1 MTRILGQN
9 PGPYTLQGTNTYL
22 IESSASGT
30 AILLDTGEGKEG
42 YLPLLKKAFAEKQY
56 KTISD
61 IIISH
66 YHHDHTLGLTSVL
79 EWLHERGAELPT
91 VHKFPSIYKEQNDHQ
106 LVQIL
111 EKHSAYKGKG
121 KPFQLLKDG
130 QTFQLASNSTLRVL
144 HTPGHTEDSASF
156 LLATKDITS
165 LFTADTV
172 LGQGT
177 AVFVDLKAL
186 ISSLERMIQESQQAS
201 ANHDRGVQLL
211 CGHGPV
217 VKDGIAKMKQYIEHR
232 MEREKQVLEALKK
245 ASHSQTAEE

>member
-1 MTRILGQN
+1 MTRVLGQN

-22 IESSASGT
+22 IQSSDPRS
-30 AILLDTGEGKEG
+30 AILLDTGEGKEA
-42 YLPLLKKAFAEKQY
+42 YLPLLKQAFTEKQY
-56 KTISD
+56 KSISD

-66 YHHDHTLGLTSVL
+66 YHHDHTLGITSVL
-79 EWLHERGAELPT
+79 EWLHERGSELPT
-91 VHKFPSIYKEQNDHQ
+91 VHKFPSTHKQQNDQQ
-106 LVQIL
+106 LVQML
-111 EKHSAYKGKG
+111 EKHSAYQGKG
-121 KPFQLLKDG
+121 QPFQHLTDG
-130 QTFQLASNSTLRVL
+130 QIFQLASDSKLRVL

-156 LLATKDITS
+156 LLATKNITS

-186 ISSLERMIQESQQAS
+186 ISSLERMIQETQQAS
-201 ANHDRGVQLL
+201 ANKDGGVQLL

-217 VKDGIAKMKQYIEHR
+217 VDDGIAKMKQYIEHR

-245 ASHSQTAEE
+245 STQPQTAEQ